1 MRSDSPRWAIAV
13 GCALALLLPGCNGG
27 EERVPPPTE
36 TIVGSGSIVSES
48 RSLPPFDSVDASIGE
63 AHIVITQGSRQ
74 ALRIKTD
81 DNIIGTI
88 ETVVSGSVL
97 RIFSD
102 AGYSTGHGV
111 VIHIDM
117 TAVRSLRFG
126 GAGEMSATGIE
137 SSGTLEV
144 VLAGIGSIQL
154 AGTVDTCD
162 AVVERIG
169 DIDAEKLTSR
179 LADIELW
186 GIGDCRIT
194 VTDQLNGSIFGE
206 GNIYYAGNPP
216 IVTPCI
222 IGVGRFVP
230 I

>member
-1 MRSDSPRWAIAV
+1 MRSETSRSTVAL

-27 EERVPPPTE
+27 EESVPPPTE
-36 TIVGSGSIVSES
+36 TIVGSGSVVSEV
-48 RSLPPFDSVDASIGE
+48 RSLPPFHSIDASIGE

-74 ALRIKTD
+74 ALRIETD
-81 DNIIGTI
+81 DNIIGAI
-88 ETVVSGSVL
+88 ETVVSDHVL
-97 RIFSD
+97 RVFS
-102 AGYSTGHGV
+102 AVGYSTDHGV

-117 TAVRSLRFG
+117 TSVQSLRFG
-126 GAGEMSATGIE
+126 GAGEMKATGIA
-137 SSGTLEV
+137 SDGTLEV
-144 VLAGIGSIQL
+144 VLAGAGSIQL
-154 AGTVDTCD
+154 AGTVDTCE

-169 DIDAEKLTSR
+169 DIDAENLTSR

-194 VTDQLNGSIFGE
+194 VTDQLNGTIFGE